1 MYRTWVEIDEQALI
15 SNVKTL
21 RSLSD
26 KARFCAVLK
35 ANAYGH
41 GLKEVAQIIARA
53 GVQSFAVDQLS
64 DALLLRSLF
73 PSAQILLLGFVL
85 FEDYEDAIHN
95 NIEFTLYDKEGIT
108 HAEKIAASSASVA
121 QIHLKIET
129 GTSRQGILL
138 DDLPDLL
145 LELQRSKHIH
155 LSGISTHFAN
165 IEDVSQ
171 LDYAGLQFTRF
182 TQALEIVHAHDF
194 QPLYVHSACS
204 AAILLYPETHQS
216 LVRAGIALYGIWP
229 SEAIANTMR
238 KQNISCDLRPVLK
251 WKTRIAQIK
260 SLPSGT
266 PIGYNLTEHLKQR
279 SRIAVLPIGYWDG
292 FDRHLSS
299 IGEVLVSGHRCK
311 VMGRVCMNMT
321 MVDVSSVPHV
331 DKEQPVT
338 LLGIDGRHEI
348 SAYEMAK
355 KNQTISYEVVTRI
368 NPQLPRII
376 VG

>member
-53 GVQSFAVDQLS
+53 GVQSCAVDQLS

-145 LELQRSKHIH
+145 LELQR
-155 LSGISTHFAN
+155 
-165 IEDVSQ
+165 Q
-171 LDYAGLQFTRF
+171 Q
-182 TQALEIVHAHDF
+182 
-194 QPLYVHSACS
+194 
-204 AAILLYPETHQS
+204 
-216 LVRAGIALYGIWP
+216 
-229 SEAIANTMR
+229 
-238 KQNISCDLRPVLK
+238 
-251 WKTRIAQIK
+251 
-260 SLPSGT
+260 
-266 PIGYNLTEHLKQR
+266 
-279 SRIAVLPIGYWDG
+279 
-292 FDRHLSS
+292 
-299 IGEVLVSGHRCK
+299 
-311 VMGRVCMNMT
+311 
-321 MVDVSSVPHV
+321 
-331 DKEQPVT
+331 
-338 LLGIDGRHEI
+338 
-348 SAYEMAK
+348 
-355 KNQTISYEVVTRI
+355 
-368 NPQLPRII
+368 
-376 VG
+376 